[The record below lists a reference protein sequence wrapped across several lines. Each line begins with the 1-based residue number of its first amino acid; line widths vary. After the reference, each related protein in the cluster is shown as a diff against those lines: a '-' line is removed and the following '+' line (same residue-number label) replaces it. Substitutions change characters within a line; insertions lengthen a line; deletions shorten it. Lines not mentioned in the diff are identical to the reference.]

1 MAKRSPTV
9 EINFLDSMML
19 LKNWFVQTV
28 CLSVTIISCSAIVFF
43 KIPTAVQFKVL
54 CPRYDWFSKIL
65 RNSQHKWLKL
75 SLSPLASIR
84 SIQISDSYDSFHF
97 PKQIFWHSFN
107 SSASLSFS
115 AVVSFRRMFNEAFF
129 FLANVISFIYCTKI
143 WSSWPGNSK
152 SALLHVEYM
161 IVQFAFCTELKKK
174 NNNKI
179 K

>member
-1 MAKRSPTV
+1 MVKRSPTV

-28 CLSVTIISCSAIVFF
+28 YLSVTIISYSAIVFF
-43 KIPTAVQFKVL
+43 KIPTAVQFKAL

-65 RNSQHKWLKL
+65 RNNQHKWLKL

-129 FLANVISFIYCTKI
+129 FWRMLYFCTKI

-152 SALLHVEYM
+152 STLLHVEYM
-161 IVQFAFCTELKKK
+161 IVQFAFCTEWKKK
-174 NNNKI
+174 IVII